1 MLASLGRYNAAEVSA
16 LGKGG
21 SLTVVLL
28 EPAAMPRGSPSWPAF
43 GEAMWGAGHGGLT
56 PCGETEDLWGADE
69 SRTRSGP

>member
-16 LGKGG
+16 LGKAG

-43 GEAMWGAGHGGLT
+43 GEAMWGAGHGGLNT
-56 PCGETEDLWGADE
+56 MRGNRGLVGG
-69 SRTRSGP
+69 R